1 MFDARGEF
9 MKDSIP
15 LITVIIPVYNVEK
28 YLRACLESV
37 IRQTY
42 KKLEIV
48 LVNDG
53 STDGS
58 KMICEEYKEK
68 DNRITLI
75 NQKNGGLSAARNSGL
90 KIAHGQYFFLL
101 DSDDVIHVK
110 TLQLLYECMEESK
123 CDIAITS
130 STKILQNVEPDIYE
144 HMVSMNPV
152 ILSGKECNMSFFST
166 DIDATDMTVAWGKLY
181 PRYMFD
187 KIKYPEGKLHED
199 EYVTYKI
206 LDDCSKCAYLKI
218 GAYYYRTRN
227 ESIMSEKKEKNYIDA
242 IGAFKEREFFFER
255 QNKADEQALSI
266 YRILTEY
273 TLYYEFLCKSNAEKQ
288 KRAEVKKE
296 FTRYY
301 KKKMWRK
308 IANSRIKIKFAVF
321 NFSPL
326 IHHIFV

>member
-1 MFDARGEF
+1 
-9 MKDSIP
+9 MKECIP
-15 LITVIIPVYNVEK
+15 LISVIIPVYNVEK

-42 KKLEIV
+42 NNLEIL

-53 STDGS
+53 STDES
-58 KMICEEYKEK
+58 KMICEEYKAK

-144 HMVSMNPV
+144 YKVGMNPV

-187 KIKYPEGKLHED
+187 KITYPEGKLHED

-206 LDDCSKCAYLKI
+206 FDACSKCAYLKI

-227 ESIMSEKKEKNYIDA
+227 ESIMSEKNEKNYIDT
-242 IGAFKEREFFFER
+242 IEAFKERESFFE
-255 QNKADEQALSI
+255 QQKKADEQALSI

-273 TLYYEFLCKSNAEKQ
+273 TLYYEFLCKSNVEKQ
-288 KRAEVKKE
+288 KRAEIKKE

-301 KKKMWRK
+301 KKEIWRK